1 MRRDKLVASNENDQW
16 VRGASNQ
23 MYVAAAA
30 AALNP
35 EFKINQLTSAVVYI
49 SAENIFHQIR
59 VTIRV

>member
-1 MRRDKLVASNENDQW
+1 MRRDKLVVSNENDEW

-23 MYVAAAA
+23 MFVVAS

-35 EFKINQLTSAVVYI
+35 EFKINQLTSA
-49 SAENIFHQIR
+49 ENIFHRIR